1 MNDAQFEIGRWTLK
15 ELLPAHEGAEF
26 DKTLAEFERQ
36 VKDFEEIRP
45 QLTPD
50 ISPADFVE
58 IVQGYDALWA
68 TGHRLGAYAQL
79 WFTEDTQSQPAL
91 SFMGRMDQL
100 SAEVENRTLFFSLWW
115 KSLDEAVAER
125 LMRASGDYRYFLES
139 LRRFKPHTLSEPEEK
154 VIKLK
159 NVNGLNALIT
169 LYDMI
174 TNRFMYQLEVDGARQ
189 TMTREELS
197 VYVRHPNPDLRAAAY
212 RELLGRVYAEHAN
225 TLGQVYS
232 YRVRDWF
239 SENVQLR
246 HHASPLSVRNLDND
260 IPDAATEALLAVCR
274 RNVGLFQRYFRLK
287 ARWLG
292 LPSGQLRRYDIYAPV
307 VASDKEYTYPDAV
320 NMVLDSLDGF
330 SPTLGGH
337 ARRVFSDQHID
348 AEVRPGKQSGAFCA
362 SILPGLTPYVL
373 ISYNGRARAVA
384 TLAHELGHAIHALMA
399 GQHTTLT
406 FHSSLPL
413 AETASVFSE
422 MILTDR
428 LLAEET
434 DVSVRRDILA
444 TKIDDAYATV
454 QRQAYF
460 TLFEREAH
468 DLVLKGATTDELAER
483 YLANLSEQ
491 FGDAVELSDEFRWEW
506 LSIPHIYH
514 TPFYCYAYAF
524 GQLLVLSLYRR
535 YKAEGEAFKPRYLK
549 ILAYGGSESPARIL
563 GEAGIDMNSAEFWQ
577 GGFDVIQ
584 EMIDEL
590 ETIEAVP
597 A

>member
-1 MNDAQFEIGRWTLK
+1 VNDAQFEIGRWTLN
-15 ELLPAHEGAEF
+15 ELLPAHEGPAF
-26 DKTLAEFERQ
+26 DKILADFERQ

-45 QLTPD
+45 QLTPE

-68 TGHRLGAYAQL
+68 AGHRLGAYAHL
-79 WFTEDTQSQPAL
+79 WFTEDTQSQASL
-91 SFMGRMDQL
+91 SFMGRIDQL

-115 KSLDEAVAER
+115 KALDDAAADR
-125 LMRASGDYRYFLES
+125 LMRAAGDYRYFLES

-174 TNRFMYQLEVDGARQ
+174 TNRFMYQLEIDGARQ

-239 SENVQLR
+239 SENIQLR
-246 HHASPLSVRNLDND
+246 RHASPLSVRNLDND
-260 IPDAATEALLAVCR
+260 IPDPATEALLEVCR
-274 RNVGLFQRYFRLK
+274 RNVGVFQRYFRLK

-307 VASDKEYTYPDAV
+307 VASDKEYAYADAV
-320 NMVLDSLDGF
+320 TMVLDSLNTF
-330 SPTLGGH
+330 SPTLGEH
-337 ARRVFSDQHID
+337 ARRVFSDRHID

-384 TLAHELGHAIHALMA
+384 TLAHELGHAVHALMA
-399 GQHTTLT
+399 GQHSTLT

-468 DLVLKGATTDELAER
+468 DRVLRGATTDELAER
-483 YLANLSEQ
+483 YLANLREQ

-506 LSIPHIYH
+506 LSIPHMYH

-524 GQLLVLSLYRR
+524 GQLLVLSLYKR
-535 YKAEGEAFKPRYLK
+535 YKAEGEAFKPKYLR

-563 GEAGIDMNSAEFWQ
+563 GEAGIDMNLPEFWQ

-590 ETIEAVP
+590 EAIEATP

>member
-1 MNDAQFEIGRWTLK
+1 
-15 ELLPAHEGAEF
+15 
-26 DKTLAEFERQ
+26 
-36 VKDFEEIRP
+36 
-45 QLTPD
+45 
-50 ISPADFVE
+50 
-58 IVQGYDALWA
+58 
-68 TGHRLGAYAQL
+68 
-79 WFTEDTQSQPAL
+79 
-91 SFMGRMDQL
+91 
-100 SAEVENRTLFFSLWW
+100 
-115 KSLDEAVAER
+115 
-125 LMRASGDYRYFLES
+125 
-139 LRRFKPHTLSEPEEK
+139 
-154 VIKLK
+154 
-159 NVNGLNALIT
+159 
-169 LYDMI
+169 
-174 TNRFMYQLEVDGARQ
+174 
-189 TMTREELS
+189 
-197 VYVRHPNPDLRAAAY
+197 
-212 RELLGRVYAEHAN
+212 
-225 TLGQVYS
+225 
-232 YRVRDWF
+232 
-239 SENVQLR
+239 
-246 HHASPLSVRNLDND
+246 
-260 IPDAATEALLAVCR
+260 
-274 RNVGLFQRYFRLK
+274 
-287 ARWLG
+287 
-292 LPSGQLRRYDIYAPV
+292 
-307 VASDKEYTYPDAV
+307 
-320 NMVLDSLDGF
+320 
-330 SPTLGGH
+330 
-337 ARRVFSDQHID
+337 
-348 AEVRPGKQSGAFCA
+348 
-362 SILPGLTPYVL
+362 VL

-483 YLANLSEQ
+483 YLANLREQ